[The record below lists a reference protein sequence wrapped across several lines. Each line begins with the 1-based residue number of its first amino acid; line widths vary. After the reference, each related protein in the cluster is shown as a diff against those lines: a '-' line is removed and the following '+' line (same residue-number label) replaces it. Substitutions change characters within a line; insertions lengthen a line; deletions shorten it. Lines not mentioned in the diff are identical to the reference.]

1 MPRRHHGPSF
11 FARVYHVVGLI
22 PHGQVATY
30 GQVAS
35 IIGDP
40 HAARTV
46 GWALNKLPE
55 GKGVPWHRVIN
66 AQGRI
71 SPRRYAG
78 AVSEQRQLLEHE
90 GIVFDAEGTV
100 DLERYQWEGLDWP
113 DIEEL
118 ERGWAAEPPGH
129 RQHLGE

>member
-1 MPRRHHGPSF
+1 MPRQDGPSF
-11 FARVYHVVGLI
+11 FTRVYHVVRLI
-22 PHGQVATY
+22 PRGKVATY

-35 IIGDP
+35 IIADP
-40 HAARTV
+40 QAARTV

-55 GKGVPWHRVIN
+55 GKAVPWHRVIN

-78 AVSEQRQLLEHE
+78 AISEQRQLLERE
-90 GIVFDAEGTV
+90 GVVFGADGAV
-100 DLERYQWEGLDWP
+100 DLEQYQWEGLDWP

-118 ERGWAAEPPGH
+118 ERGWATEPPG
-129 RQHLGE
+129 RRWRLGD